1 MGRPRRHS
9 SSLPLPHDL
18 IFGSSVEV
26 SWLFLV
32 ALGPLQSSFHSGL
45 LGPLWRWFSWLALF
59 SLFPSEKRTHYTGV
73 SECNGVWLVELRG
86 PRPRCPEHPRRP
98 DA

>member
-1 MGRPRRHS
+1 MGRPRRQA

-73 SECNGVWLVELRG
+73 SECNGVWLVELR
-86 PRPRCPEHPRRP
+86 
-98 DA
+98 